1 MYDVAPGHVGGL
13 IAPAL
18 LAPMVWLVMRGLD
31 GYRQA
36 PPLVRTAAVLLLVSG
51 FVHLGLVPDHLTGE
65 PVTAGLFV
73 IDGVG
78 LVGFAFAAF
87 TTTWWRRPT
96 ALWLLGNLGAYVVW
110 LLAGW
115 EGPDQVGI
123 ACKLIELVALG
134 LVLRLAPPGKPSWP
148 RRAGRAVALP
158 LVTAASVLGIFIGGF
173 AHPDA
178 LHAHAGA
185 LLQPANPSPTAAQQA
200 AAARLLAAV
209 RASIA
214 PFADPQVALAAGFK
228 PGPVSSADPLRH
240 WENRANAGTVLDPA
254 RPQDLVYLQ
263 TPSGLKL
270 LGAMYQMPRI
280 GQWGPDPGG
289 PLTQWHQHE
298 GICLSPLGFEFS
310 FATPFWGCPVGAI
323 NVTAPPMLHVW
334 FVDNPKGAFSA
345 DFDPRLQRTLE
356 GR

>member
-18 LAPMVWLVMRGLD
+18 LAPMAWLVMRGLN

-36 PPLVRTAAVLLLVSG
+36 PPLVRTAAVLLLISG
-51 FVHLGLVPDHLTGE
+51 FAHLGLVPAHLTGE
-65 PVTAGLFV
+65 PVTAGLFA

-87 TTTWWRRPT
+87 TTTWWRRPA

-110 LLAGW
+110 QIAGW
-115 EGPDQVGI
+115 EKPDQVGI

-134 LVLRLAPPGKPSWP
+134 LVLRLAPPGRRSRL
-148 RRAGRAVALP
+148 RRAWRAAALP
-158 LVTAASVLGIFIGGF
+158 LVTVASAVGILIGGF
-173 AHPDA
+173 VHPDA

-185 LLQPANPSPTAAQQA
+185 LLQPANPYPTTEQQA

-209 RASIA
+209 RARIA
-214 PFADPQVALAAGFK
+214 PFEDPQAAIAAGFK
-228 PGPVSSADPLRH
+228 PGAVSSADPLRH
-240 WENRANAGTVLDPA
+240 WENRANAGVVLDPA
-254 RPQDLVYLQ
+254 RPQALVYLQ
-263 TPSGLKL
+263 TPRGLKL
-270 LGAMYQMPRI
+270 LGAMYQMPTI

-298 GICLSPLGFEFS
+298 GICFSPFGIEFS

-323 NVTAPPMLHVW
+323 SVTTPPMLHVW
-334 FVDNPKGAFSA
+334 LVDNPKGAFAA
-345 DFDPRLQRTLE
+345 DFDPGLQRTLE